1 MKFSGVQIFPS
12 VEAVYRAEVL
22 PSLVMMEVGI
32 CKLRFL
38 CRISLLNFTALDCR
52 EKCVLQFF
60 HCCQNANWVQRRGK
74 MYLCKCRVL
83 ITRLVFYA
91 RRQVV
96 VVRDEFFVVVMSVVT
111 AASFYVNMS
120 HIWQKPHK
128 DNGQTSEQ
136 SLGDFPSI
144 FLTACS
150 SMVLATRNMM
160 VSLIHYSL

>member
-1 MKFSGVQIFPS
+1 M
-12 VEAVYRAEVL
+12 EAVYRAEVL
-22 PSLVMMEVGI
+22 SSLVTMAVGT

-38 CRISLLNFTALDCR
+38 RLNFTALDCR
-52 EKCVLQFF
+52 EKRVLQFF

-74 MYLCKCRVL
+74 MYLSKCRVL
-83 ITRLVFYA
+83 IARFCKSCFYA

-96 VVRDEFFVVVMSVVT
+96 VVRDEFFIVVMSVVT

-136 SLGDFPSI
+136 SLRDFPSI

-150 SMVLATRNMM
+150 SMELPSRNLV